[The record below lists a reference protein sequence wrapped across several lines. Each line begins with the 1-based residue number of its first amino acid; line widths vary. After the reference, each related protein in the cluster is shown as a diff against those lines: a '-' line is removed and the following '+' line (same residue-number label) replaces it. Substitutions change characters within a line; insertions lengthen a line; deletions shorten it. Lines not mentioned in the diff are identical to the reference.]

1 MEPQEPVCVCGAK
14 ILSVSPSVSQSNLAS
29 CLMQAQGDEKWQKQR
44 DAHCCYEGF
53 LSHAYWPEENWE
65 LNIKT

>member
-29 CLMQAQGDEKWQKQR
+29 CLMQAQGDEK
-44 DAHCCYEGF
+44 
-53 LSHAYWPEENWE
+53 
-65 LNIKT
+65 